1 MLAQADGTLAFELSD
16 PTGTYVVAFNANTEG
31 RKISG
36 LKNAKYTAV
45 ASEGKVDENAVN
57 EIASIVR
64 NGAKNVRTD
73 SSPKFTEVQS
83 DGTYTVP
90 ALSAVVLREGQLLEE
105 PEPEPEPEPTPALKL
120 DKHTVEA
127 GGTVHATVEGL
138 KPNTQYKLWLKSV
151 PVELAVVTT
160 DAQGRAEADVT
171 IPAGTAAGEHTVA
184 VTDKDADSSH
194 VLASEKLDVTQKQ
207 NPPVTPDN
215 PADPNKPADP
225 ADPGSPEAPDN
236 PADPSKPGKQPG
248 NNGTPDTPA
257 KPSSQAAPSRKGS
270 TAGAGS
276 VPRGRNN
283 SPAKKSGTAGR
294 HKRGQS
300 DRSHRPSKLS
310 QTGVGIG
317 TTVTVLIVL
326 VALAVIVLIVRK
338 QQEADGSSGTGLHG
352 KGDDSLR

>member
-1 MLAQADGTLAFELSD
+1 M
-16 PTGTYVVAFNANTEG
+16 
-31 RKISG
+31 
-36 LKNAKYTAV
+36 
-45 ASEGKVDENAVN
+45 
-57 EIASIVR
+57 
-64 NGAKNVRTD
+64 
-73 SSPKFTEVQS
+73 QS

-90 ALSAVVLREGQLLEE
+90 ALSAVVLREGQLLE
-105 PEPEPEPEPTPALKL
+105 EPEPEPEPTPALKL

-151 PVELAVVTT
+151 PAELAVVTT

-171 IPAGTAAGEHTVA
+171 IPAGTAVGEHTVA

-207 NPPVTPDN
+207 NPPVNPD
-215 PADPNKPADP
+215 K
-225 ADPGSPEAPDN
+225 

-248 NNGTPDTPA
+248 NNGTPGTPA
-257 KPSSQAAPSRKGS
+257 KPGSQAAPSHKG
-270 TAGAGS
+270 
-276 VPRGRNN
+276 
-283 SPAKKSGTAGR
+283 GTAGR

-300 DRSHRPSKLS
+300 GRSHRPSKLS

-317 TTVTVLIVL
+317 TTITVLIVL

>member
-1 MLAQADGTLAFELSD
+1 
-16 PTGTYVVAFNANTEG
+16 
-31 RKISG
+31 
-36 LKNAKYTAV
+36 
-45 ASEGKVDENAVN
+45 
-57 EIASIVR
+57 
-64 NGAKNVRTD
+64 
-73 SSPKFTEVQS
+73 
-83 DGTYTVP
+83 
-90 ALSAVVLREGQLLEE
+90 VLREGQLLEE
-105 PEPEPEPEPTPALKL
+105 PEPEPKPTPALKL

-138 KPNTQYKLWLKSV
+138 KPNIQYKLWLKSV
-151 PVELAVVTT
+151 PAELAVVTT

-215 PADPNKPADP
+215 PADPSKPADP
-225 ADPGSPEAPDN
+225 ADPSSPEAPDK

-248 NNGTPDTPA
+248 NNGKPGTPA
-257 KPSSQAAPSRKGS
+257 RPGSQATPLHKG
-270 TAGAGS
+270 
-276 VPRGRNN
+276 
-283 SPAKKSGTAGR
+283 GTAGR

-326 VALAVIVLIVRK
+326 VALAVIVLIVRR
-338 QQEADGSSGTGLHG
+338 QQEADGSSSTGLHG